1 VWEISEG
8 DTTINMIFNLKLGK
22 IARVLGI
29 GTTLTNWDLLNV
41 VLYLI

>member
-29 GTTLTNWDLLNV
+29 GTTRTNWDLLNV
-41 VLYLI
+41 VLYHI